1 MKRFINT
8 ALFDFALP
16 MLKSALWVA
25 VALYAILLFGFGIAV
40 LAWLA
45 FWAVFIVMLVARR
58 QDHLA
63 QADAP

>member
-1 MKRFINT
+1 MMGFLGT

-25 VALYAILLFGFGIAV
+25 VALYTIHLSGFGIAV

-58 QDHLA
+58 QHHLA
-63 QADAP
+63 QADTP